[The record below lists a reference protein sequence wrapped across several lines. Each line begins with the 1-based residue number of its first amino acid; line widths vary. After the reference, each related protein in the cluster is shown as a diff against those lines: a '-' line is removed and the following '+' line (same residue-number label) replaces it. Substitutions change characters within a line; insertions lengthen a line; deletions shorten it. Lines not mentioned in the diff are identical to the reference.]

1 MSRLCLD
8 LGSKTPLYLTNSND
22 FFSLRMQSLRYIFL
36 VIITLL
42 AANARPQSAS
52 PSDFVNPF
60 VGTDFNGHTFPGATT
75 PFGMVQL
82 SPDTRIDGS
91 WEGCS
96 GYHYS
101 DTLIYGFSHTHLSGT
116 GVSDYGDILIM
127 PILNDDSFEAEEYAA
142 TFKHENETAS
152 AGYYQVGFD
161 NGIQSELTATTRCG
175 FHRYRYPTSSF
186 SVIIDLNH
194 RDHLVDGKIEVIDD
208 HTIQIKRISSAWAKN
223 QHAYAHIEF
232 SQAFAHRFNEDKSKI
247 ILSFEG
253 GDKELLI
260 RAGMSFVSQLG
271 AKTNLKAELNHWNFE
286 HTKHEAKAS
295 WDNALSKIIVED
307 DDMEK
312 LRVFYTALYHVMIH
326 PNVAMDVNGNYRG
339 MDNIIH
345 KAEGF
350 TYYTVFSLWDTF
362 RATHPL
368 FTITEQK
375 RSLDFIKS
383 FLAMYEQGGRLPVW
397 ELCSNETD
405 CMIGY
410 HSVSVIADALAKGID
425 DFDIDLAYQSMTAS
439 ANWDHLGLP
448 AYINQGF
455 LSIDDEHESVSK
467 TLEYAYD
474 DWCIAQ
480 VALRLNKTEDYKQ
493 YILRSNAWRNLLD
506 PESKLMRPRKNG
518 GWLTPFEPREVNNHF
533 TEGNAW
539 QYSFFVPHDVK
550 GLIKAM
556 GGVAPFEA
564 QLDVLF
570 SAPIETTGRTQPDI
584 SGLIGQYAHG
594 NEPSHHMA
602 YLYNYIGKPDKTNV
616 RVHQILSEFYTSKP
630 DGLIGNEDCG
640 QMSAWF
646 VMSSLGIYAV
656 TPGKAEYALCDP
668 YFEDYTV
675 RLENGNSFSKAT
687 ILNALKSG
695 LFIDHDQLMGQKK
708 EESTKAPDEEIV
720 YMLPPIISAPSVS
733 FDDRLSVT
741 ISIPEGHRLL
751 FDVSTEKGTTSG
763 DENDLPLVLEATSQ
777 ITAYSIGPTDLKSKP
792 VSAKFYKNPHPNW
805 EVSLQSVYNPQYS
818 AGGANGLIDG
828 IFGDE
833 NWRKGYWQG
842 YQDQDFEAIIDLSQ
856 STSIRSMKASF
867 LQDTRS
873 WIIFPIQVAFYT
885 SQDGVDFEEVGIVI
899 HRFPAE
905 SYDVALKTFEP
916 LIKSP
921 LAARYIKVKAVNFG
935 KLPIWHQGAGGEAF
949 IFIDEISIE

>member
-602 YLYNYIGKPDKTNV
+602 YLYNYI
-616 RVHQILSEFYTSKP
+616 
-630 DGLIGNEDCG
+630 
-640 QMSAWF
+640 
-646 VMSSLGIYAV
+646 
-656 TPGKAEYALCDP
+656 
-668 YFEDYTV
+668 
-675 RLENGNSFSKAT
+675 
-687 ILNALKSG
+687 
-695 LFIDHDQLMGQKK
+695 
-708 EESTKAPDEEIV
+708 
-720 YMLPPIISAPSVS
+720 
-733 FDDRLSVT
+733 
-741 ISIPEGHRLL
+741 
-751 FDVSTEKGTTSG
+751 
-763 DENDLPLVLEATSQ
+763 
-777 ITAYSIGPTDLKSKP
+777 
-792 VSAKFYKNPHPNW
+792 
-805 EVSLQSVYNPQYS
+805 
-818 AGGANGLIDG
+818 AN
-828 IFGDE
+828 
-833 NWRKGYWQG
+833 
-842 YQDQDFEAIIDLSQ
+842 
-856 STSIRSMKASF
+856 
-867 LQDTRS
+867 
-873 WIIFPIQVAFYT
+873 
-885 SQDGVDFEEVGIVI
+885 
-899 HRFPAE
+899 
-905 SYDVALKTFEP
+905 
-916 LIKSP
+916 
-921 LAARYIKVKAVNFG
+921 
-935 KLPIWHQGAGGEAF
+935 
-949 IFIDEISIE
+949 